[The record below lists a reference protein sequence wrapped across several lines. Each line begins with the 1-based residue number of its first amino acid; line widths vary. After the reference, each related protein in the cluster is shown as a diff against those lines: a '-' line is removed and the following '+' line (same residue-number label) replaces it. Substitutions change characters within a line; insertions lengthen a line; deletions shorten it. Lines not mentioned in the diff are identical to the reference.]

1 MSSTIGRGGLRGR
14 KKNLRRRRILEA
26 ALAAFNAGGFAN
38 TTMQQI
44 ADEAE
49 LAVGT
54 LYNYY
59 PSKNDLLI
67 GIFGEQ
73 MRELQQVDFR
83 HIFRLLKAA
92 SRAGEVLRSFVE
104 PLVAQVTILT
114 KENWQEIIAALFSA
128 RSKMDQLVQLDMEA
142 IEYVALALKV
152 LQRKGLLRRDLRP
165 EAMAETLYALA
176 AVQLLKYIYFPEWS
190 EAQLV
195 DDLTAQL
202 EIALAGMEGTE

>member
-1 MSSTIGRGGLRGR
+1 
-14 KKNLRRRRILEA
+14 
-26 ALAAFNAGGFAN
+26 
-38 TTMQQI
+38 MQQI

>member
-1 MSSTIGRGGLRGR
+1 
-14 KKNLRRRRILEA
+14 
-26 ALAAFNAGGFAN
+26 
-38 TTMQQI
+38 MQQI

-73 MRELQQVDFR
+73 MQQLQQVDFR
-83 HIFRLLKAA
+83 HILRLLKTA
-92 SRAGEVLRSFVE
+92 SRAEEVLRSFVE
-104 PLVAQVTILT
+104 PLVGQVAILT
-114 KENWQEIIAALFSA
+114 KENWREIIAALFSA

-152 LQRKGLLRRDLRP
+152 LQRKGLLRSDLRP
-165 EAMAETLYALA
+165 EAMAETLYAIA
-176 AVQLLKYIYFPEWS
+176 AVQLLKYIYFPDWS
-190 EAQLV
+190 EGQLV

-202 EIALAGMEGTE
+202 EIALAGMEEKE